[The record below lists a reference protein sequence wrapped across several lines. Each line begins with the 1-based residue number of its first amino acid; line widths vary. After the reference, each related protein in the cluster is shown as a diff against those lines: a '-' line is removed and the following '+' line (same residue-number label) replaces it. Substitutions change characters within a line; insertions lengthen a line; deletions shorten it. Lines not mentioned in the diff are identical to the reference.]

1 MSDIKSITI
10 QKMGADSPPPPAKPA
25 TGVKKKVAKA
35 PARKSMKTFPR
46 GILKKGGAKKTHKA
60 SIEPVR
66 DPAKSPPVRKSTLR
80 ILTEKG
86 AEKRRQNIR
95 KTVRSMP
102 THKVRETLAKSGIKL
117 HKNAPEDLARQILE
131 GGVEGGLIS
140 SVYTK

>member
-1 MSDIKSITI
+1 MSDAVKIVKV
-10 QKMGADSPPPPAKPA
+10 GAEPHGRVPKPSPS
-25 TGVKKKVAKA
+25 TKKKVAKT

-60 SIEPVR
+60 TIEPVR

-117 HKNAPEDLARQILE
+117 HAKTPDHLAKEILE

-140 SVYTK
+140 SV